1 MMSSNHHVFNLTFQL
16 NKEIIEPWLKEMTN
30 TILPK
35 VVDGEVILSA
45 DLRKVILEQEEVP
58 SYAVQFLFPSLKM
71 FNTRKLERL
80 SILIELMDKSFAN
93 KYVYFGTLM
102 EMLHRTGMNTSSSS

>member
-35 VVDGEVILSA
+35 VVDGEVIL
-45 DLRKVILEQEEVP
+45 
-58 SYAVQFLFPSLKM
+58 
-71 FNTRKLERL
+71 
-80 SILIELMDKSFAN
+80 
-93 KYVYFGTLM
+93 
-102 EMLHRTGMNTSSSS
+102 